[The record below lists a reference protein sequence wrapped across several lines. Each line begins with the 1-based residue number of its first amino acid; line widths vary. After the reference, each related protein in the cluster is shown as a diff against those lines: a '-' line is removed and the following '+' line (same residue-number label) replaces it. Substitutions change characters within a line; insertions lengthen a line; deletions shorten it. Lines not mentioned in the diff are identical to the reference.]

1 MKTSNS
7 GFIDAMDTNHASRMG
22 VWQRRLWPY
31 SDGPEQ
37 DNWNFGNN
45 PQYTLVTNVKSPN
58 QSNIWL
64 LLSKHITETE
74 EKSTDYI
81 ALHVFDIE
89 KLRQD
94 PDYTYAVDSTPTTPI
109 TTNSATKAGAPSN
122 QRSASAP
129 QEFAGIQGTRIYYED
144 GSIHKSPYVNSQ
156 HILVRLDAPLGRNEY
171 TIVLS
176 QNLKTRDLYFTLRVF
191 ATCEFNI
198 RAMPNKYRIKKEVR

>member
-1 MKTSNS
+1 M
-7 GFIDAMDTNHASRMG
+7 
-22 VWQRRLWPY
+22 
-31 SDGPEQ
+31 
-37 DNWNFGNN
+37 
-45 PQYTLVTNVKSPN
+45 
-58 QSNIWL
+58 WL

-109 TTNSATKAGAPSN
+109 AAKAGTPSH
-122 QRSASAP
+122 QRSLSTP
-129 QEFAGIQGTRIYYED
+129 QEVAKRKGTRIYYED
-144 GSIHKSPYVNSQ
+144 GSIHKGSYVNSQ
-156 HILVRLDAPLGRNEY
+156 HILVRLDAPVGQNEY

-176 QNLKTRDLYFTLRVF
+176 QNFKTRDLYFTLRVF

-198 RAMPNKYRIKKEVR
+198 RTMPNKYNIKKEVRQHDDSIIMDVAADKADKPTLLHLLISSFIRLKVNGQKRPLEGTSAAPDT